1 MRVLGWLIGLAALPG
16 LGAAVELSPQD
27 FAFGAPVVIAKEAAG
42 YRFMLPLAVYR
53 DTARD
58 DLGDL
63 RVFNA
68 AAEAVPYALLR
79 PQPAA
84 QTHEPARALSLF
96 PLRGSARIVIDG
108 VRLTVD
114 SPGTAVDL
122 HTQAGGAAA
131 TTINQYIVDGRA
143 LTTAVA
149 ALRLNWA
156 ETAADYSGR
165 VKVEVSDDLGNW
177 RTVAEAAPT
186 ANLHANGQ
194 ALIENR
200 VGLAPTRAKF
210 WRISWIGPPPSF
222 ELTSVLAEPADSPV
236 ETAHLTL
243 DVDGTANAAEADA
256 DLFDLGAH
264 LPVSRLNVL
273 LPETN
278 TVYTIELS
286 SRRAPTEPWRIVSQ
300 AGFYRL
306 KAADGE
312 RQNAALEIGVDRD
325 RYWRARVIRGGGAPQ
340 PPLHLHVEW
349 VPNEITFLARGQ
361 GPYLLAYGNST
372 TLGAESDLSQVP
384 AGIEIAAATLGE
396 PEVLGGTQRLH
407 SRTAV
412 FSRRTMLWGVLLLAV
427 LLLCWMTYR
436 VAKAK
441 DA

>member
-1 MRVLGWLIGLAALPG
+1 MRVLGCLLGLAALRA
-16 LGAAVELSPQD
+16 LGATVASSPQD
-27 FAFGAPVVIAKEAAG
+27 FAFGMTVVTTQEAAG
-42 YRFMLPLAVYR
+42 YRFVLPLAVYR

-79 PQPAA
+79 SQPAA
-84 QTHEPARALSLF
+84 QTHEPAGPLPLF
-96 PLRGSARIVIDG
+96 PLRGGARVVIDG
-108 VRLTVD
+108 VRLTID

-122 HTQAGGAAA
+122 QTQGGGPGAA
-131 TTINQYIVDGRA
+131 TINQYIIDGRG

-165 VKVEVSDDLGNW
+165 VKVEASDDLGNW
-177 RTVAEAAPT
+177 RTVAAAAPT

-236 ETAHLTL
+236 ESAHLTL
-243 DVDGTANAAEADA
+243 DVNGTASAAEADA

-286 SRRAPTEPWRIVSQ
+286 SRRAPTEPWRVVSQ
-300 AGFYRL
+300 GGFYRL
-306 KAADGE
+306 KSADGE

-325 RYWRARVIRGGGAPQ
+325 RHWRARVIRGGGAPQ
-340 PPLHLHVEW
+340 PPLRLHVEW
-349 VPNEITFLARGQ
+349 VPNEITFLARGR

-372 TLGAESDLSQVP
+372 ALGAESDLNQLPSGV
-384 AGIEIAAATLGE
+384 EIAPATLGE
-396 PEVLGGTQRLH
+396 PGVLGGESRLQP
-407 SRTAV
+407 RTAV
-412 FSRRTMLWGVLLLAV
+412 FSRRSTLWGVLLLAV

-436 VAKAK
+436 VAKEG